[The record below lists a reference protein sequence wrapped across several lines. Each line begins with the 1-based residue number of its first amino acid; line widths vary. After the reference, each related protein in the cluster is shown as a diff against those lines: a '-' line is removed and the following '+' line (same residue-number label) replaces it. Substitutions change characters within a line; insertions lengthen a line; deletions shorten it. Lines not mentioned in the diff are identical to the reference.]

1 MKIAAVSNKQKWE
14 KKIFYSSERKE
25 QHITKRWLYDF
36 CRSLWQYRLKIEA
49 SDFLELSTRDRSHH
63 GNSAMS
69 RNDANKT
76 RWQTFF
82 WEAQCKASSSHRK
95 LSWSVGTFWLES
107 GLLNSLWRARSSA
120 GFLWDRTQASPHPT
134 PPATWEVVQQSWF
147 CEFPV
152 SKKVPYDDE

>member
-1 MKIAAVSNKQKWE
+1 MIG
-14 KKIFYSSERKE
+14 
-25 QHITKRWLYDF
+25 
-36 CRSLWQYRLKIEA
+36 RSLWQYRLKIEA

-107 GLLNSLWRARSSA
+107 GIEFFMKSKEQRGIFMGQDPRLA
-120 GFLWDRTQASPHPT
+120 PT
-134 PPATWEVVQQSWF
+134 PPHRLPGKWSSKVGF
-147 CEFPV
+147 V
-152 SKKVPYDDE
+152 SSQYLKRFHMTTNNISKWSVFRKTVESEIKNDVKT